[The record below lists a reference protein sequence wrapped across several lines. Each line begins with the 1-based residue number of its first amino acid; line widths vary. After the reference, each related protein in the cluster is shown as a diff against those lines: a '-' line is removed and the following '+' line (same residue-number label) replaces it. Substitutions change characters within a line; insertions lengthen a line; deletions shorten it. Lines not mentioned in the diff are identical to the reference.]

1 MSSQENIR
9 LSHGSGGRAT
19 SELLRD
25 VIFPILGP
33 SAGHG
38 LDAALMDLSLHNG
51 QKLAITTDGFV
62 IQPIEFPGGDIGKLA
77 VCGTLN
83 DLAVMGAC
91 PVAVALGMILE
102 EGLSLDVLERILR
115 SIALEAE
122 RNGVRVVT
130 GDTKVVRKGE
140 ADRIFVTTTGIG
152 VQPRVWNLH
161 PQRIA
166 EGDRILV
173 SGTIAEHGTAILA
186 ARESFGLEGA
196 LVSDCAC
203 LWPLIER
210 LERFADCIRFM
221 RDPTRGGLA
230 AVLHEAFD
238 GTVLGAEIREDQLPI
253 RKEVSAFSE
262 VLGIEPLYL
271 ASEGR
276 VVLVVDST
284 ASRAILDEIRNSPL
298 GQDAA
303 EIGTVTEAQSERIV
317 LKNPYGSGRFLMNPA
332 EEQLPRIC

>member
-1 MSSQENIR
+1 MMSNIR

-19 SELLRD
+19 SELLQD

-38 LDAALMDLSLHNG
+38 LDAALMDLSLADR
-51 QKLAITTDGFV
+51 QKIAITTDGFV

-83 DLAVMGAC
+83 DLAVVGAC

-102 EGLSLDVLERILR
+102 EGLPLEVLERILR

-122 RNGVRVVT
+122 QNGVHVVT

-140 ADRIFVTTTGIG
+140 ADRIFLTTTGIG
-152 VQPRVWNLH
+152 VQSRAWNLH
-161 PQRIA
+161 PQRIV
-166 EGDRILV
+166 EEDRILV
-173 SGTIAEHGTAILA
+173 SGTIGEHGAAILA

-210 LERFADCIRFM
+210 LERFADSIRFM

-238 GTVLGAEIREDQLPI
+238 GTALGAEIYESQLPI

-276 VVLVVDST
+276 VLLVTDRA
-284 ASRAILDEIRNSPL
+284 ASQSILEEIKQSPL
-298 GQDAA
+298 GRDAA
-303 EIGTVTEAQSERIV
+303 EIGTVTAAQAERIV